1 MCRLRTKRS
10 AARLARPLAAAI
22 ALGTMLA
29 GCSDMYFDRRDPV
42 ALGAGDAIAANE
54 AMQTIDPWPPYSGNT
69 NIAANGQ
76 RMQAA
81 AERYRT
87 DKVVPPV
94 DPMAPSAP
102 VIAAQSNSQTQ
113 ASTAN
118 GPSGTSST
126 PSTNGMVTTPAP
138 AASASQ

>member
-1 MCRLRTKRS
+1 L
-10 AARLARPLAAAI
+10 I
-22 ALGTMLA
+22 ATGLFAVVLGTLLA
-29 GCSDMYFDRRDPV
+29 GCSDIYFDRRDPI

-54 AMQTIDPWPPYSGNT
+54 AMQTIDPWPAASGNT
-69 NIAANGQ
+69 NIAADGQ

-102 VIAAQSNSQTQ
+102 VQAAQSNSQTQ
-113 ASTAN
+113 TTASN

-126 PSTNGMVTTPAP
+126 TTTSLVISAAP
-138 AASASQ
+138 AAAGSQ